1 MSICHQGMEHR
12 MQITT
17 YLKPRGLEDALWKT
31 ILETAGPVEIRPACE
46 RSLRGWITI
55 GVQRMERQRRLA
67 PEDLAIAHASTSK
80 FVDILKKEA
89 VFLGKPNYLDNTTFH
104 AARRRL
110 RRQSRLSAFT
120 LWPFWP
126 QSFVLTS

>member
-1 MSICHQGMEHR
+1 MEDR
-12 MQITT
+12 MHITN
-17 YLKPRGLEDALWKT
+17 YLKPTGLEDALWKT
-31 ILETAGPVEIRPACE
+31 ILETGGPVEIRPACE
-46 RSLRGWITI
+46 RSLRAWITI
-55 GVQRMERQRRLA
+55 GIQRMERQRRLG
-67 PEDLAIAHASTSK
+67 PEDLAIAHASLRK

-110 RRQSRLSAFT
+110 RRQGSLSAFT

-126 QSFVLTS
+126 HSFVLTS